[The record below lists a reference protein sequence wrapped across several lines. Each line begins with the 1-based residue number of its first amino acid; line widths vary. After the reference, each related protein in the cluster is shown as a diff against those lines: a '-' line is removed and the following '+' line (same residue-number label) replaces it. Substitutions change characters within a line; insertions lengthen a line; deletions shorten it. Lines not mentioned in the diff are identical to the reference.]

1 MQRKADQKRQMTQE
15 ELKEMTEIRTLKNGL
30 KQF

>member
-30 KQF
+30 NQF